1 MSKEFKPIKR
11 PTEPMPLDV
20 KIEIRHLMNHW
31 QHFSADAAFREC
43 KKLVKTGK
51 SDFVSSE
58 SAASWI
64 VEYETVFCRAFME
77 KWDLDN
83 PPKYWTEDDDK

>member
-1 MSKEFKPIKR
+1 MIKEFKPIKR

-20 KIEIRHLMNHW
+20 KIELRNLLQLNL
-31 QHFSADAAFREC
+31 SAERVFQDC
-43 KKLVKTGK
+43 VKLVKNGK
-51 SDFVSSE
+51 SDYVSSE

-77 KWDLDN
+77 NWDLDD
-83 PPKYWTEDDDK
+83 PPKYWIGE

>member
-1 MSKEFKPIKR
+1 MIKEFKPIKR

-20 KIEIRHLMNHW
+20 KIELRNLMQLNL
-31 QHFSADAAFREC
+31 SAERVFQDC
-43 KKLVKTGK
+43 VKLVNYGK

-64 VEYETVFCRAFME
+64 VETYLYFM
-77 KWDLDN
+77 N
-83 PPKYWTEDDDK
+83 ATEDDK

>member
-1 MSKEFKPIKR
+1 
-11 PTEPMPLDV
+11 
-20 KIEIRHLMNHW
+20 MNHW